1 MKRTLLFCFLSLPF
15 LLFSQVAIT
24 FSDEFNLEEQTQ
36 YDNWVYLENTFFV
49 LPLSINDFIAVE
61 NYQFNITYDPEV
73 VQLNYQIIDNINQS
87 GYTDSYNVLS
97 AISGLHGS
105 ISAEVFDISS
115 NQAMATVTYS
125 HTSPFSEDQFDNGY
139 AVLVYLPFKKIDA
152 CSKTP
157 LSIAF
162 SDGNIDGQ
170 YINPN
175 QTNAFI
181 VNQSLSYEGGNITTQ
196 NAFVNFNT
204 LTADVIQNGS
214 TLEPIISGGT
224 PPYTYEWTDK
234 IDEVLATDLLFS
246 PSESGDFL
254 FYVYD
259 QNNCI
264 SILYVSYDQ
273 TANIDDLSGLSIYP
287 IPATDY
293 VKINNSSF
301 NSYELINLKGQIVAA
316 DSFVNTTVIAR
327 NQLTSGLYFLKL
339 NNGMDYAIRK
349 IIFD

>member
-15 LLFSQVAIT
+15 LVYSQVAIT
-24 FSDEFNLEEQTQ
+24 FSDEFNLEDQVQ
-36 YDNWVYLENTFFV
+36 YDNWAYQENTFFV

-61 NYQFNITYDPEV
+61 NYQFNITYNPQV
-73 VQLNYQIIDNINQS
+73 VQLDYQIIDDINQ
-87 GYTDSYNVLS
+87 YDFTDSYNVLS
-97 AISGLHGS
+97 ALSGQQGS

-115 NQAMATVTYS
+115 NQAMATITYS
-125 HTSPFSEDQFDNGY
+125 HTSPTSEDQFDNGY

-152 CSKTP
+152 CGKTP

-162 SDGNIDGQ
+162 SDGNIDGE

-196 NAFVNFNT
+196 NAFVIFNI
-204 LTADVIQNGS
+204 LAADVTQNGS
-214 TLEPIISGGT
+214 TLEPIISGGS

-234 IDEVLATDLLFS
+234 MDEVLATDSLFS
-246 PSESGDFL
+246 PIESGDFL

-259 QNNCI
+259 QNNCV

-273 TANIDDLSGLSIYP
+273 TATIDDLSPLSICP
-287 IPATDY
+287 IPAKDY
-293 VKINNSSF
+293 VKIKNASF
-301 NSYELINLKGQIVAA
+301 DSYQLINLKGQIVAA
-316 DSFVNTTVIAR
+316 DSFVNTTVISR
-327 NQLTSGLYFLKL
+327 NQLPSGLYFLKL
-339 NNGMDYAIRK
+339 NNGKDYAIQK

>member
-15 LLFSQVAIT
+15 LVFSQVAIT
-24 FSDEFNLEEQTQ
+24 FSDEINLEEQTQ
-36 YDNWVYLENTFFV
+36 YDNWVYQENTFFV
-49 LPLSINDFIAVE
+49 IPLSINDFIAIE
-61 NYQFNITYDPEV
+61 NYQFNIVYDPQV
-73 VQLNYQIIDNINQS
+73 VQLDYQIIADINLQDF
-87 GYTDSYNVLS
+87 TDSYNVLS
-97 AISGLHGS
+97 ALSGQQGS

-125 HTSPFSEDQFDNGY
+125 HTSPTSEDQFENGY

-152 CSKTP
+152 CSKSP
-157 LSIAF
+157 LSIVF

-196 NAFVNFNT
+196 NAFVNFNI
-204 LTADVIQNGS
+204 LTADVTQNGS

-234 IDEVLATDLLFS
+234 MDEVLATDSLFS

-259 QNNCI
+259 QNNCV

-273 TANIDDLSGLSIYP
+273 TASIDDLPPLCIYP
-287 IPATDY
+287 TPAKGY
-293 VKINNSSF
+293 VKINNTSF
-301 NSYELINLKGQIVAA
+301 NSYQLINLKGQIVAT
-316 DSFVNTTVIAR
+316 DSFVNTTVIGR
-327 NQLTSGLYFLKL
+327 NKLPPGLYFLKL
-339 NNGMDYAIRK
+339 NNGMDYTIQK
-349 IIFD
+349 VIFN

>member
-15 LLFSQVAIT
+15 LVYSQVAIT
-24 FSDEFNLEEQTQ
+24 FSDEFNLEEQVQ
-36 YDNWVYLENTFFV
+36 YDNWAYQENTFFV

-61 NYQFNITYDPEV
+61 NYQFNITYNPQV
-73 VQLNYQIIDNINQS
+73 VQLDYQIIDDINQQDF
-87 GYTDSYNVLS
+87 TDSYNVLS
-97 AISGLHGS
+97 ALSGQQGS

-125 HTSPFSEDQFDNGY
+125 HTSPTSADQFDNGY
-139 AVLVYLPFKKIDA
+139 AILVYLPFKKIDA
-152 CSKTP
+152 CGKTP
-157 LSIAF
+157 LSVEF
-162 SDGNIDGQ
+162 SDGNIDGE

-196 NAFVNFNT
+196 NAFVNFNI
-204 LTADVIQNGS
+204 LTVDVTQNGS
-214 TLEPIISGGT
+214 TLEPIISGGS

-234 IDEVLATDLLFS
+234 MDEVLATDSLFS

-259 QNNCI
+259 QNNCV

-273 TANIDDLSGLSIYP
+273 TATIDDLSPLSIYP
-287 IPATDY
+287 IPAKDY
-293 VKINNSSF
+293 VKIKNASF
-301 NSYELINLKGQIVAA
+301 NSYQLINLKGQIVAA
-316 DSFVNTTVIAR
+316 DSFVNTTVISR
-327 NQLTSGLYFLKL
+327 NQLPSGLYFLKL
-339 NNGMDYAIRK
+339 KNGKDYAIQK
-349 IIFD
+349 FIFD

>member
-1 MKRTLLFCFLSLPF
+1 MKRTLLFCLLSLPF
-15 LLFSQVAIT
+15 LVYTQVAIT
-24 FSDEFNLEEQTQ
+24 FSDEFNLQELSE
-36 YDNWVYLENTFFV
+36 YDNWQYQQNTFFV
-49 LPLSINDFIAVE
+49 LPLSINDFIAIE
-61 NYQFNITYDPEV
+61 NYQFNIVYDPQV
-73 VQLNYQIIDNINQS
+73 VQLDYQIIADINQQDF
-87 GYTDSYNVLS
+87 TDSYNVLS
-97 AISGLHGS
+97 ALSGQQGS

-125 HTSPFSEDQFDNGY
+125 HTSPTSEDQFDNGY

-152 CSKTP
+152 CSKAP

-181 VNQSLSYEGGNITTQ
+181 VNQSLSYEGGNIITQ
-196 NAFVNFNT
+196 NAFVNFNI
-204 LTADVIQNGS
+204 LTADVTQNGS
-214 TLEPIISGGT
+214 SLEPTITGGT

-234 IDEVLATDLLFS
+234 MDEVLATDSLFS

-259 QNNCI
+259 QNNCV

-273 TANIDDLSGLSIYP
+273 TATIDDLSPLSIYP
-287 IPATDY
+287 TPAKDY
-293 VKINNSSF
+293 VKINNASF
-301 NSYELINLKGQIVAA
+301 NSYQLINLKGQIVAT
-316 DSFVNTTVIAR
+316 DSFVNTTVIGR
-327 NQLTSGLYFLKL
+327 NQLPPGLYFLKL
-339 NNGMDYAIRK
+339 NNGMDYTIQK
-349 IIFD
+349 VIFN

>member
-1 MKRTLLFCFLSLPF
+1 M
-15 LLFSQVAIT
+15 
-24 FSDEFNLEEQTQ
+24 
-36 YDNWVYLENTFFV
+36 
-49 LPLSINDFIAVE
+49 
-61 NYQFNITYDPEV
+61 
-73 VQLNYQIIDNINQS
+73 
-87 GYTDSYNVLS
+87 LS
-97 AISGLHGS
+97 ALSGQQGS

-125 HTSPFSEDQFDNGY
+125 HTSPVSENQFDNGY
-139 AVLVYLPFKKIDA
+139 AILVYLPFKKIDA
-152 CSKTP
+152 CSKAP

-196 NAFVNFNT
+196 NAFVNFNI
-204 LTADVIQNGS
+204 LTADVTQNGS
-214 TLEPIISGGT
+214 TLEPTITGGT

-234 IDEVLATDLLFS
+234 MDEVLATDSLFS

-259 QNNCI
+259 QNNCV

-273 TANIDDLSGLSIYP
+273 TANVDDLPPLSIYP
-287 IPATDY
+287 IPAKDY
-293 VKINNSSF
+293 VKINNASF
-301 NSYELINLKGQIVAA
+301 NSYQLINLKGQIVAT
-316 DSFVNTTVIAR
+316 DSFVNTTVISR
-327 NQLTSGLYFLKL
+327 NQLPSGLYFLKL
-339 NNGMDYAIRK
+339 NNGMDYTIQK
-349 IIFD
+349 VIFN

>member
-1 MKRTLLFCFLSLPF
+1 MKRALLFCLLSLPF
-15 LLFSQVAIT
+15 LVFSQVAIT

-36 YDNWVYLENTFFV
+36 YDNWVYQENTFFV
-49 LPLSINDFIAVE
+49 IPLSINDFIAIE
-61 NYQFNITYDPEV
+61 NYQFNIVYDPQV
-73 VQLNYQIIDNINQS
+73 VQLDYQIIADINQQDF
-87 GYTDSYNVLS
+87 TDSYNVLS
-97 AISGLHGS
+97 ALSGQQGS

-125 HTSPFSEDQFDNGY
+125 HTSPTSEDQFDNGY

-152 CSKTP
+152 CSKAP

-181 VNQSLSYEGGNITTQ
+181 VNQSLSYEGGNIITQ
-196 NAFVNFNT
+196 NAFVNFNI
-204 LTADVIQNGS
+204 LTADVTQNGS
-214 TLEPIISGGT
+214 TLDPTITGGT

-234 IDEVLATDLLFS
+234 MDEVMATDSLFS

-259 QNNCI
+259 QNNCV

-273 TANIDDLSGLSIYP
+273 TATIDDLSPLSIYP
-287 IPATDY
+287 TPAKDY
-293 VKINNSSF
+293 VKINNASF
-301 NSYELINLKGQIVAA
+301 NSYQLINLKGQIVAT
-316 DSFVNTTVIAR
+316 DSFVNTTVIGR
-327 NQLTSGLYFLKL
+327 NQLPPGLYFLKL
-339 NNGMDYAIRK
+339 NNGMDYTIQK
-349 IIFD
+349 VIFN